1 VGSAVSFPA
10 GYGAQ
15 SQSQTQ
21 FRYILSRR
29 IVTDGS
35 DCGFFVRTKI
45 LKRIYRLHF
54 PGKASAPFP
63 CPCMPAAPTCNTAWF
78 VASVAASGCADGSTE
93 GLQSGQH
100 DRVAACDGQ
109 WSGHVENSSSLCA
122 AGWTVC
128 GWDTLDLLRTVNR
141 DDVMTLS
148 GCYALNA
155 AQRHDAQCRPCYD
168 AVTTLLVDFYLLQ
181 D

>member
-1 VGSAVSFPA
+1 MSDGNDFGSFCANQNTEANVASTCS
-10 GYGAQ
+10 GE
-15 SQSQTQ
+15 
-21 FRYILSRR
+21 
-29 IVTDGS
+29 
-35 DCGFFVRTKI
+35 
-45 LKRIYRLHF
+45 
-54 PGKASAPFP
+54 GK
-63 CPCMPAAPTCNTAWF
+63 CPVPLPLPAAPTCNTAWF

-128 GWDTLDLLRTVNR
+128 GWDTLDLLRTLNR

-168 AVTTLLVDFYLLQ
+168 EVTTLPIDFYLLQ
-181 D
+181 DYKITWRFNCFF